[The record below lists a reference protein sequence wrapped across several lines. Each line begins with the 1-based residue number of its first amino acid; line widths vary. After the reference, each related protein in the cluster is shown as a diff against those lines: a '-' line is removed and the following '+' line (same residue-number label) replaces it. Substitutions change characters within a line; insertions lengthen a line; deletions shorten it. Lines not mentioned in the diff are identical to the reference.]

1 MHTSEG
7 KYLVTRLVP
16 CPMCLCGLN
25 APSDHSP
32 HDGGAGGDAAFFPK
46 AKGEVAAA
54 RGSRGS
60 AVSDGA
66 DSGVG
71 HESPVFSR
79 NQCGDHHLSPLSD
92 YQRGNSTHSDAVFSF
107 TIEEC
112 IYQSHGN
119 RHIHCPV
126 HNDIHL
132 AQVAPDTVNPSSN
145 ELEFNY

>member
-16 CPMCLCGLN
+16 CPMCLCGLK

-32 HDGGAGGDAAFFPK
+32 HDGGGGSGGADASFFSK
-46 AKGEVAAA
+46 AKPEAVA

-71 HESPVFSR
+71 HESPVFRYSGHFYPISAGLDR
-79 NQCGDHHLSPLSD
+79 
-92 YQRGNSTHSDAVFSF
+92 
-107 TIEEC
+107 
-112 IYQSHGN
+112 
-119 RHIHCPV
+119 
-126 HNDIHL
+126 
-132 AQVAPDTVNPSSN
+132 SSSIC
-145 ELEFNY
+145 